1 MSEALIGRVAPPLEI
16 AEWLQGGPLA
26 LSELIGNVVLLAVF
40 QVNCPGCF
48 LHCLPK
54 VENLHRCYRERG
66 LSVLGLATAFED
78 FDKNTADNLRM
89 LLEEGLVIGETEKTL
104 NRYGLLTNGIW
115 PYKLTFPVAMDK
127 LSPRAAGN
135 VEAKIERFVETQLH
149 GFAAPSEIER
159 EILRNRLRAYW
170 AHRPY
175 RPETFE
181 RYGLQGTPSYVL
193 IERGGTVRAS
203 RFGAY
208 EELESDVVGLL

>member
-16 AEWLQGGPLA
+16 AEWLQDGPLA
-26 LSELIGNVVLLAVF
+26 LSELTGNVVLLAVF

-54 VENLHRCYRERG
+54 VESLHQSYHKRG
-66 LSVLGLATAFED
+66 LRVLGLATAFED
-78 FDKNTADNLRM
+78 FDKNTTDNLRK
-89 LLEEGLVIGETEKTL
+89 LLQEGRVIGETEKIL
-104 NRYGLLTNGIW
+104 SRYGLLQNGIW
-115 PYKLTFPVAMDK
+115 PHSLTFPVAMDK
-127 LSPRAAGN
+127 LTPRAGGN
-135 VEAKIERFVETQLH
+135 LEAEINRLH
-149 GFAAPSEIER
+149 GFAAPSELER

-175 RPETFE
+175 RPETFD

-193 IERGGTVRAS
+193 IARGGMVHAS

-208 EELESDVVGLL
+208 EELESDLTGLL